1 VVIASKGSALFNPDW
16 YYNTLAHLRLTVKV
30 GAATFDV
37 KAEVT
42 EEPERRRL
50 YNKMAEVFPGFDDY
64 RRKTDRVIPVFKL
77 TPVK

>member
-1 VVIASKGSALFNPDW
+1 MVIASKCSALFNPDW
-16 YYNTLAHLRLTVKV
+16 YYNTLAHPRLTMEV
-30 GAATFDV
+30 GTATFDV
-37 KAEVT
+37 KAEIT